1 MVFLLLCSGDIETN
15 PGPTLRSR
23 NTQTEPDNSGQ
34 VLELLQAI
42 DARTTELS
50 NDIKAIKSSQIAME
64 TKLVDIFAR
73 LESLE
78 TANNDL
84 GAIQQELE
92 IVKDTAERLTAQ
104 NDAVMSTL
112 QDLEDRS
119 RRNNVV
125 LYGIPDERETWD
137 QTEKKAVSVLS
148 AALGSELSPNEIERA
163 HRIGSFSPSK
173 CRPVIIRFLSFKV
186 KNQMLALRSK
196 LKESN
201 ISISEDY
208 SPATREVRRKL
219 LDFAKNLPNSPEF
232 HLRHNKLFVG
242 KKCYVYDL
250 QNEAITE
257 SARAVPEARA
267 SRIPHETESAAQSQK
282 SSTT

>member
-208 SPATREVRRKL
+208 SEDDSRSK
-219 LDFAKNLPNSPEF
+219 AK
-232 HLRHNKLFVG
+232 
-242 KKCYVYDL
+242 
-250 QNEAITE
+250 
-257 SARAVPEARA
+257 A
-267 SRIPHETESAAQSQK
+267 S
-282 SSTT
+282 